1 MPARRVQTD
10 MAHVGFL
17 VTGGPFDSQRW
28 RTAYELGRAALDDGH
43 EVTYFQYLDG
53 ALVPV
58 ADQAFPDCADGGLF
72 DEMPGEKFAELLAD
86 GATVVCCGLCV
97 DARGI
102 DADRDYPDGVEVGL
116 LPDLA
121 DLLGEADRVIS
132 L

>member
-1 MPARRVQTD
+1 
-10 MAHVGFL
+10 MAHLGFL
-17 VTGGPFDSQRW
+17 LTGGPFDSERW

-43 EVTYFQYLDG
+43 EVTYFHYLDG
-53 ALVPV
+53 TLVPV
-58 ADQAFPDCADGGLF
+58 AGQEFPDCSDTGLY
-72 DEMPGEKFAELLAD
+72 DEMPTETFQDLLED
-86 GATVVCCGLCV
+86 GAEIVCCGLCV

-102 DADRDYPDGVEVGL
+102 DPNADYPEGVAVGL